1 MDMYALIDGN
11 NFYVS
16 CERVFR
22 PSLCG
27 KPVVVLSNN
36 DGCAI
41 SRSNEAKAL
50 GVRMGAPWFQ
60 IRHLESEAGLVSL
73 SANFALYGDM
83 SDRLMSLAAG
93 LGHRQ
98 EVYSIDECFVDL
110 SGIPGDWVQRA
121 RVMRQ
126 RLWRWI
132 GIPCCVGLGP
142 TKTLAKLANHIAKT
156 AERKP
161 GRYPLSHAQVCHLGG
176 LSHAQRD
183 ELLALTDV
191 GEVWG
196 VGPRISRQLNA
207 QGVETALD
215 LARLSPSG
223 VRARWGVVL
232 ERTVRELQGMPC
244 MDIEDVPSPKQQI
257 ACTRSFGQPVL
268 QLTDL
273 REAVTEFACRAA
285 QKLRR
290 QSSHAAQVL
299 VFVRTSPFRSTPQY
313 SQSAIV
319 PLRCPGADSAHI
331 TQAALAALDV
341 IYQPGYLY
349 AKAGVMLLD
358 LQPVQVHQGELG
370 LAEPDPDVTAL
381 LPLERRGS
389 DRLMQ
394 ALDHIEQRHG
404 RGAVKLGSASL
415 STAAPPIWHMKQARR
430 TPGYTTDW
438 NDLAI
443 ARG

>member
-1 MDMYALIDGN
+1 MYALIDGN

-22 PSLCG
+22 PSLNG
-27 KPVVVLSNN
+27 RPVIVLSNN

-50 GVRMGAPWFQ
+50 GIRMGAPWFQ
-60 IRHLESEAGLVSL
+60 IKHLEAEAGLVSL

-110 SGIPGDWVQRA
+110 SGIPGDLVR
-121 RVMRQ
+121 RSRIMRQ

-132 GIPCCVGLGP
+132 GIPCCIGLGP

-161 GRYPLSHAQVCHLGG
+161 GSYPMQHAQVCHLGA
-176 LSHAQRD
+176 LTPHERED
-183 ELLALTDV
+183 LLARTEA

-196 VGPRISRQLNA
+196 VGPRISRQLMS

-215 LARLSPSG
+215 LARLSPAT
-223 VRARWGVVL
+223 VRANWGVVL
-232 ERTVRELQGMPC
+232 ERTVRELQGTAC
-244 MDIEDVPSPKQQI
+244 MDLEDVPSPKKQI

-268 QLTDL
+268 QLNDL
-273 REAVTEFACRAA
+273 REAVTEFAFRAA
-285 QKLRR
+285 AKLRR
-290 QSSHAAQVL
+290 QDSHAAQVL
-299 VFVRTSPFRSTPQY
+299 TFVRTSPFRDTPQY

-319 PLRCPGADSAHI
+319 PLRQPGADSADI
-331 TQAALAALDV
+331 TRAALAALEA

-358 LQPVQVHQGELG
+358 LQPARVQQGELG
-370 LAEPDPDVTAL
+370 LDEPDADVAGL
-381 LPLERRGS
+381 RPAQRRGS

-394 ALDHIEQRHG
+394 ALDQIDQRHG
-404 RGAVKLGSASL
+404 RGTVKLGSASL
-415 STAAPPIWHMKQARR
+415 NTAAPPVWQMKQARR

-438 NDLAI
+438 DELAI
-443 ARG
+443 ARC

>member
-1 MDMYALIDGN
+1 MYALIDGN

-60 IRHLESEAGLVSL
+60 IRHLEAEAGLVSL

-83 SDRLMSLAAG
+83 SDRMMSLAAG

-98 EVYSIDECFVDL
+98 EVYSIDECFIDL
-110 SGIPGDWVQRA
+110 AGIPGDLVRRA

-132 GIPCCVGLGP
+132 GIPCCIGLGP

-161 GRYPLSHAQVCHLGG
+161 DRYPRSHAQVCHLG
-176 LSHAQRD
+176 LLDRVQLD
-183 ELLALTDV
+183 DLLARTEV

-196 VGPRISRQLNA
+196 VGPRIGRQLIA
-207 QGVETALD
+207 QGVATALD
-215 LARLSPSG
+215 LARLSPSA
-223 VRARWGVVL
+223 VRAQWGVVL
-232 ERTVRELQGMPC
+232 ERTVRELQGTPC
-244 MDIEDVPSPKQQI
+244 LDLEDVPSSKQQI

-268 QLTDL
+268 QRADL

-290 QSSHAAQVL
+290 QDSHAAQVL
-299 VFVRTSPFRSTPQY
+299 VFVRTSPFRATPQY

-319 PLRCPGADSAHI
+319 PLRQPSADSAHI

-341 IYQPGYLY
+341 IYRPGYLY

-358 LQPVQVHQGELG
+358 LQPAHVRQGELG
-370 LAEPDPDVTAL
+370 LDEPDADVTAL
-381 LPLERRGS
+381 LPAERRGS

-394 ALDHIEQRHG
+394 TLDQIEQRHG
-404 RGAVKLGSASL
+404 RGAVKWGSASL
-415 STAAPPIWHMKQARR
+415 NTAASPIWQMKQTRR